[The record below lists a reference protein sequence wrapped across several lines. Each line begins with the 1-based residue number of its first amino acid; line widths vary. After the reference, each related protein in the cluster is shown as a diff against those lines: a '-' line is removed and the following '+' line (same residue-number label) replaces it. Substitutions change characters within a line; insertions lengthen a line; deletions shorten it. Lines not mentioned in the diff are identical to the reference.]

1 VLRSKAN
8 ISSMGKSRSPSGR
21 SIKLAKQTNFPGD
34 PTRSKPTRR
43 VRACKNCRGFLPPQ
57 EFVAATTYNPFLS
70 SENPSLKPGMRR
82 FGSLLNSC
90 QRLHCGT
97 HRSGVPYLAALTN
110 DRHASSL
117 FARM

>member
-43 VRACKNCRGFLPPQ
+43 VRAYKNCRAFCLRKNSLQRPHTTLFLVVKTATAHLPISPSKTLVKFADQ
-57 EFVAATTYNPFLS
+57 IASFGKGPVIDAPFVM
-70 SENPSLKPGMRR
+70 PSRWER
-82 FGSLLNSC
+82 E
-90 QRLHCGT
+90 
-97 HRSGVPYLAALTN
+97 V
-110 DRHASSL
+110 
-117 FARM
+117 ARWWG